1 MDEFSLNFFDLH
13 EFDKEFG
20 ESGSSGDDLIY
31 IYNY

>member
-1 MDEFSLNFFDLH
+1 MDEFSLNFLILH

-20 ESGSSGDDLIY
+20 GSGNSGDDFIY